1 MSGAESETD
10 LVGSGV
16 DGLTAAI
23 ENDAA
28 VIVLERGSV
37 LGGSSCP
44 SSTGNVGLLT
54 DDWGRVT
61 DWNEQPI
68 EGLYAVGSVC
78 ALVG

>member
-37 LGGSSCP
+37 
-44 SSTGNVGLLT
+44 
-54 DDWGRVT
+54 
-61 DWNEQPI
+61 
-68 EGLYAVGSVC
+68 C